1 VRTAS
6 EEAVHEVVLR
16 QAALVREVG
25 GATKGAAAPAR
36 RRQQTATTTRRWAEE
51 REEEEGDEGVVGW
64 GLLGDAYDRCG
75 EVCAEYAK
83 TFYLGQSRTL
93 LPRRRLHF
101 FFIQLSAAYC
111 VVQSSCIVQSST
123 TFLLL
128 PPSLNISILR
138 FLCCTFD
145 HSSYSKK
152 L

>member
-25 GATKGAAAPAR
+25 AGATKGSAAAAPARR

-51 REEEEGDEGVVGW
+51 REEEEGGEGVVGW

-111 VVQSSCIVQSST
+111 ILQS
-123 TFLLL
+123 LL
-128 PPSLNISILR
+128 PFTGS
-138 FLCCTFD
+138 
-145 HSSYSKK
+145 
-152 L
+152 

>member
-25 GATKGAAAPAR
+25 AGATKGSAAAAPARR

-83 TFYLGQSRTL
+83 TFYLGQSRTHS
-93 LPRRRLHF
+93 PVGGFTFSSFNFRLHT
-101 FFIQLSAAYC
+101 AYY
-111 VVQSSCIVQSST
+111 SHYY
-123 TFLLL
+123 FLLVV
-128 PPSLNISILR
+128 N
-138 FLCCTFD
+138 
-145 HSSYSKK
+145 
-152 L
+152 